1 MARKERLVTHGVTWV
16 DQQKIAV
23 PICST
28 NKSCEMV
35 LITGFG
41 AMYIGIPLKI
51 PLSELLRQ

>member
-23 PICST
+23 PISST
-28 NKSCEMV
+28 IKSYEMV

-51 PLSELLRQ
+51 PLSELLRH